1 MKRPTERPRAEP
13 LFEGFHLGEEEDVAD
28 GVGARQDHH
37 QAVDAD
43 AKAACGRHAVLQSAE
58 EILGGLDAVA
68 DEALRTG
75 LRNQG
80 GGYLNH
86 NIYFEQLKPEAE
98 AKKAPEGALL
108 AQIEKQFGSVDKL
121 KEELGALAA
130 SQFGSG
136 WGWLGKRADGTL
148 VTYKTANQDNCYS
161 LKLDSTPI
169 LTLDVW
175 EHAYYLKYKNLRADY
190 LKALWNII
198 DWSVAEERYK

>member
-1 MKRPTERPRAEP
+1 MFEQIKLSFENSGLEP
-13 LFEGFHLGEEEDVAD
+13 VIDTATVETHYGK
-28 GVGARQDHH
+28 HH
-37 QAVDAD
+37 AAYTKTFNELVE
-43 AKAACGRHAVLQSAE
+43 KAGLQGKSAE

-98 AKKAPEGALL
+98 AKKAPEGVLL

-136 WGWLGKRADGTL
+136 WGWLGKKADGTL

-169 LTLDVW
+169 LALDVW

>member
-1 MKRPTERPRAEP
+1 MFEQTKLSFENSGLEP
-13 LFEGFHLGEEEDVAD
+13 VIDTATVETHYGK
-28 GVGARQDHH
+28 HH
-37 QAVDAD
+37 AAYTKTFNELVE
-43 AKAACGRHAVLQSAE
+43 KAGLQGKSAE
-58 EILGGLDAVA
+58 EILGGLDSVA

-86 NIYFEQLKPEAE
+86 NIYFEQLKPEAQ

-121 KEELGALAA
+121 KEELNALSA

-136 WGWLGKRADGTL
+136 WGWLGKKSDGTL

-161 LKLDSTPI
+161 LKLDSKPI
-169 LTLDVW
+169 LALDVW

>member
-1 MKRPTERPRAEP
+1 MFEQIKLGFETNALEP
-13 LFEGFHLGEEEDVAD
+13 VIDQATVETHYGKHHAAYTKTFNELVEKAGLTGKSSED
-28 GVGARQDHH
+28 
-37 QAVDAD
+37 
-43 AKAACGRHAVLQSAE
+43 
-58 EILGGLDAVA
+58 ILSNLDSVT
-68 DEALRTG
+68 DETLRTG

-86 NIYFEQLKPEAE
+86 NIYFEQLKPESE

-108 AQIEKQFGSVDKL
+108 VQIEKQFGSVDKL
-121 KEELGALAA
+121 KEELNALSA

-136 WGWLGKRADGTL
+136 WGWLAKKSDGSL
-148 VTYKTANQDNCYS
+148 VTFKSANQDNSYS
-161 LKLDSTPI
+161 LKMDVTPI

-198 DWSVAEERYK
+198 DWKVAEDRYAK

>member
-1 MKRPTERPRAEP
+1 MFEQIKLPYASDALEPVIDRATVETHHGKHHAAYTKTFNE
-13 LFEGFHLGEEEDVAD
+13 LVEKAGLTGKTAED
-28 GVGARQDHH
+28 
-37 QAVDAD
+37 
-43 AKAACGRHAVLQSAE
+43 
-58 EILGGLDAVA
+58 ILSNLDAVS
-68 DEALRTG
+68 DETLRTG

-86 NIYFEQLKPEAE
+86 NIYFEQLKPAAE

-121 KEELGALAA
+121 KEELNALAA

-136 WGWLGKRADGTL
+136 WGWLGKKADGTL

-161 LKLDSTPI
+161 CKLDSVPI

-175 EHAYYLKYKNLRADY
+175 EHAYYLKYRNLRADY
-190 LKALWNII
+190 LKSLWDII

>member
-1 MKRPTERPRAEP
+1 MFEQIKLSYATDGLEP
-13 LFEGFHLGEEEDVAD
+13 VIDTATVETHYGK
-28 GVGARQDHH
+28 HH
-37 QAVDAD
+37 AAYTKTFNELVE
-43 AKAACGRHAVLQSAE
+43 KAGLTGKSAE
-58 EILGGLDAVA
+58 EVLSGLDAVA

-108 AQIEKQFGSVDKL
+108 AQIEKQYGSVEKL
-121 KEELGALAA
+121 VEELNALTA

-136 WGWLGKRADGTL
+136 WGWLGKKADGTL

-161 LKLDSTPI
+161 LKMDSTPI
-169 LTLDVW
+169 LALDVW

-190 LKALWNII
+190 LKSLWSII
-198 DWSVAEERYK
+198 DWSVAEARYQ

>member
-1 MKRPTERPRAEP
+1 MFEQIKLSFENSGLEP
-13 LFEGFHLGEEEDVAD
+13 VIDTATVETHYGK
-28 GVGARQDHH
+28 HH
-37 QAVDAD
+37 AAYTKTFNELVE
-43 AKAACGRHAVLQSAE
+43 KAGLQGKSAE
-58 EILGGLDAVA
+58 EILGGLDSVA

-86 NIYFEQLKPEAE
+86 NIYFEQLKPEAQ

-121 KEELGALAA
+121 KEELNALSA

-136 WGWLGKRADGTL
+136 WGWLGKKADGTL

-169 LTLDVW
+169 LALDVW

>member
-1 MKRPTERPRAEP
+1 MFEQIKLSYANDGLEP
-13 LFEGFHLGEEEDVAD
+13 VIDTATIETHYGK
-28 GVGARQDHH
+28 HH
-37 QAVDAD
+37 AAYTKTFNDLVE
-43 AKAACGRHAVLQSAE
+43 KAGLTGKSAE
-58 EILGGLDAVA
+58 EVLSGLDAVA
-68 DEALRTG
+68 DETLRAG

-86 NIYFEQLKPEAE
+86 NIYFEQFKPESE

-108 AQIEKQFGSVDKL
+108 AQIEKQYGSVDNL
-121 KEELGALAA
+121 IEELNALSA

-136 WGWLGKRADGTL
+136 WGWLGKKADGTL

-161 LKLDSTPI
+161 LKMDSTPI
-169 LTLDVW
+169 LALDVW

-190 LKALWNII
+190 LKALWGII

>member
-1 MKRPTERPRAEP
+1 MFEQIKLSFENAGLEP
-13 LFEGFHLGEEEDVAD
+13 VIDTATVETHYGK
-28 GVGARQDHH
+28 HH
-37 QAVDAD
+37 AAYTKTFNELVE
-43 AKAACGRHAVLQSAE
+43 KAGLTGKSAE
-58 EILGGLDAVA
+58 EILSGLDAVS

-86 NIYFEQLKPEAE
+86 NIYFEQLKPEAQ

-108 AQIEKQFGSVDKL
+108 AQIEKQYGSVDKL

-136 WGWLGKRADGTL
+136 WGWLGKKADGTL

-190 LKALWNII
+190 LKALWSII

>member
-1 MKRPTERPRAEP
+1 M
-13 LFEGFHLGEEEDVAD
+13 FEQIKLSFAAD
-28 GVGARQDHH
+28 GLEPVIDTATVETHYGKHH
-37 QAVDAD
+37 AAYTKTFNELVE
-43 AKAACGRHAVLQSAE
+43 KAGLTGKSAE
-58 EILGGLDAVA
+58 DILSNLDAVA
-68 DEALRTG
+68 DETLRTG

-86 NIYFEQLKPEAE
+86 NIYFEQFKPEAQ

-108 AQIEKQFGSVDKL
+108 AQIEKQYGSVDKL
-121 KEELGALAA
+121 IEELNALAA

-136 WGWLGKRADGTL
+136 WGWLGKKADGTL

-161 LKLDSTPI
+161 LKLDTTPI
-169 LTLDVW
+169 LAIDVW

-198 DWSVAEERYK
+198 DWSVAEARYN

>member
-1 MKRPTERPRAEP
+1 MFEQIKLSFENSGLEP
-13 LFEGFHLGEEEDVAD
+13 VIDTATVETHYGK
-28 GVGARQDHH
+28 HH
-37 QAVDAD
+37 AAYTKTFNELVE
-43 AKAACGRHAVLQSAE
+43 KAGLQGKSAE
-58 EILGGLDAVA
+58 EILSGLDSVA

-86 NIYFEQLKPEAE
+86 NIYFEQLKPEAQ

-121 KEELGALAA
+121 KEELNALSA

-136 WGWLGKRADGTL
+136 WGWLGKKSDGSL

-169 LTLDVW
+169 LALDVW